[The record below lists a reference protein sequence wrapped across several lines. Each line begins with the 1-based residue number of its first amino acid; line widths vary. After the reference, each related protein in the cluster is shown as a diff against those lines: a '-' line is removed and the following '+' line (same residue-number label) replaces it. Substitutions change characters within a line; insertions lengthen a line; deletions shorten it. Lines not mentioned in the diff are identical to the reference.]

1 MAQPDGVVTF
11 LFTDIEGSTRLW
23 EESPETMMTA
33 LAQHDDVIE
42 RAAAS
47 HGATLVRPRGEGDSR
62 FLVFPDASH
71 AIAAVVEIQRELA
84 GIDWELPRPLRV
96 RVALHTG
103 TADLRLGDYYGSA
116 VNRAARLRAIAHGG
130 QTIVSAATWELT
142 RDDLPAGVAVRDLG
156 AHVLKDLARPEHVFQ
171 IDIDGLEEEF
181 PPLAS
186 LSAVPNNLPTQL
198 TAFVG
203 RRAELEHATA
213 ALDGTRLL
221 TILAP
226 GGAGKTRLAIQV
238 AAELTSDFPDG
249 VFFIDLAPITSAED
263 VIQTVAESLGIAL
276 ATDADLL
283 TQLLAYLGTKRRL
296 LLFDNFEHVV
306 EGAGLLTEILKG
318 APEVSVVAT
327 SRTKLNVAG
336 ETIMTLAGLETEW
349 KSSDEARETS
359 GVQLFVEAATRAD
372 ASFDL
377 GDGEMESL
385 HRILRL
391 VDGMP
396 LGIEL
401 AAAWVDVLPLGDIAS
416 EIAKSLDFL
425 ESESSGVPDRHRS
438 MRAVFDYSWSMLS
451 DDERATFGAL
461 SVFRDGFTRQAAEA
475 TAAASIRK
483 LAGLVSKSLVSADR
497 DSGRYTIHELLRQY
511 AEAAL
516 REDGAAWGE
525 TADAH
530 AAFFADRAAHAES
543 LLGAS
548 DQKEALR
555 IVEDDLDN
563 MRSAWRHSLAT
574 QNAAQARKFIF
585 ALWFLHDI
593 RAWHQAA
600 VSLFGEALAA
610 FDDNDADPDVR
621 IVRAASSSIQGWF
634 TSLLGRPQEGMP
646 QAAEAVEILA
656 GLPDLIAYVMAVQYQ
671 CVGLMYMGRNEE
683 LRAVSGEAVRR
694 AKEAGNAWL
703 AAVVQSYLAGSEIFL
718 GNIETGL
725 QIIEEAEAV
734 LTALGEHRKL
744 SMFQVTK
751 SFVAIR
757 QKRTGDAI
765 EILKAVVANANEIGF
780 RRMTQM
786 ALQQLGEAYLG
797 ADELGEAEAAFLESL
812 AMSEETGLAL
822 EIAGAVTTVA
832 RVRARMGQQEE
843 AVAILA
849 SVLAD
854 PINRQTMIYDN
865 DSIADLATELLA
877 EIGQKM
883 HSDQFA
889 AARARGSAIP
899 LQVTAKQLLSDAGQ
913 E

>member
-1 MAQPDGVVTF
+1 MARPDGVVTF

-23 EESPETMMTA
+23 EESSETMMTA
-33 LAQHDDVIE
+33 LVQHDDVIE

-62 FLVFPDASH
+62 FLVFPDATG
-71 AIAAVVEIQRELA
+71 AVAAVVEIQRGLA
-84 GIDWELPRPLRV
+84 AIDWDLPRPLRV
-96 RVALHTG
+96 RVALHSG
-103 TADLRLGDYYGSA
+103 TANLRLGDYYGSA

-130 QTIVSAATWELT
+130 QTVMSAATWELT
-142 RDDLPAGVAVRDLG
+142 RDDLPPGVAVRDLG
-156 AHVLKDLARPEHVFQ
+156 AHLLKDLNRPEHVFQ
-171 IDIDGLEEEF
+171 LDIDGLDTEF

-186 LSAVPNNLPTQL
+186 LSAVPNNLPIQL
-198 TAFVG
+198 TSFVG
-203 RRAELEHATA
+203 REAELDQAVR

-238 AAELTSDFPDG
+238 AAELTSRFPDG
-249 VFFIDLAPITSAED
+249 VFFIDLAPITSADD

-276 ATDADLL
+276 STDEDLL

-318 APEVSVVAT
+318 APQVTVIAT

-336 ETIMTLAGLETEW
+336 ETIMTITGLETEW
-349 KSSDEARETS
+349 ESSEDAERTS

-372 ASFDL
+372 ATFDL
-377 GDGEMESL
+377 ADGDMEPL

-401 AAAWVDVLPLGDIAS
+401 AAAWVDVLPIGDIAA

-438 MRAVFDYSWSMLS
+438 MRAVFDYSWSMLTE
-451 DDERATFGAL
+451 DERATFGAL
-461 SVFRDGFTRQAAEA
+461 SVFRGGFTREAAEA
-475 TAAASIRK
+475 VAGASVRK
-483 LAGLVSKSLVSADR
+483 LSGLVSKSLVIADR
-497 DSGRYTIHELLRQY
+497 DSGRYAVHELLRQY
-511 AEAAL
+511 AESSL
-516 REDGAAWGE
+516 QQGGIVWDEV
-525 TADAH
+525 ADAH
-530 AAFFADRAAHAES
+530 AAFFADRAAHAEH

-548 DQKEALR
+548 DQKQALH

-563 MRSAWRHSLAT
+563 MRAAWRRSLAT
-574 QNAAQARKFIF
+574 RNAVQARKFIF

-610 FDDNDADPDVR
+610 FDDADSSDPAVR
-621 IVRAASSSIQGWF
+621 IVRASSSSIQGWF
-634 TSLLGRPQEGMP
+634 TSLLGRPQEGMA
-646 QAAEAVEILA
+646 QAAEAVDVLA
-656 GLPDLIAYVMAVQYQ
+656 DLPDLLAYVMAVQYQ
-671 CVGLMYMGRNEE
+671 CVGLMYLGRNEE
-683 LRAVSGEAVRR
+683 LRAVSAEAVRR

-703 AAVVQSYLAGSEIFL
+703 AAVVQSYLAASEIFL
-718 GNIETGL
+718 GNVETGL
-725 QIIEEAEAV
+725 EIIEQAEAV
-734 LTALGEHRKL
+734 LTALDEHRKL

-765 EILKAVVANANEIGF
+765 EILKAVLRNANEIGF

-786 ALQQLGEAYLG
+786 ALQQLGEAYL
-797 ADELGEAEAAFLESL
+797 AAEDLEAAETAFLQSL

-822 EIAGAVTTVA
+822 EIAGAVATVA
-832 RVRARMGQQEE
+832 RVRAKMGQQED
-843 AVAILA
+843 AVSMLA

-854 PINRQTMIYDN
+854 PINRQMMIYDN
-865 DSIADLATELLA
+865 DTIADIATELLA
-877 EIGQKM
+877 EIGREM
-883 HSDQFA
+883 EPDMFA
-889 AARARGSAIP
+889 AARARGAAIP
-899 LQVTAKQLLSDAGQ
+899 LQVTAKQLLA
-913 E
+913 EAE